1 MVIENRKRS
10 VPAGSGVK
18 PRGKTKPTARQPEKA
33 GQRRATA
40 PPRKAA
46 KAGAKGAALLRR
58 IAAKAEREKEALL
71 RRRILAGGGAVLLIM
86 ALAWLM
92 LSPDRKE
99 VPPPPSPSR
108 AAETAGARSPQIP
121 QASAPA
127 TSPSARPPERQL
139 AFIQTVRLQPARPT
153 RLDTLKAKVEVASN
167 APEGLVF
174 TYRWK
179 VNDRVI
185 EEASGETLDLSPFKK
200 RDLITVTVTPNDGGT
215 AGFAVDSPIIAIH
228 GIPPSL
234 ELKAMRRARKTGEP
248 IELQLVGTAPDAE
261 KVTFSLEDPRVP
273 GMTIDKESGKI
284 TWLLQAGQK
293 GSFRFGAAVE
303 DDNGTK
309 TTKIFDITAE

>member
-10 VPAGSGVK
+10 VPAGNGVK
-18 PRGKTKPTARQPEKA
+18 PRGKTKPTARQPEKT
-33 GQRRATA
+33 GKRPATT
-40 PPRKAA
+40 PPRKAV
-46 KAGAKGAALLRR
+46 KAGPKGAALLRR

-99 VPPPPSPSR
+99 APPPPSPSR
-108 AAETAGARSPQIP
+108 AAEAAGALTT

-127 TSPSARPPERQL
+127 TSPAAKPPERQL

-153 RLDTLKAKVEVASN
+153 RLDTLKAEVEVASN
-167 APEGLVF
+167 APENLVF

-179 VNDRVI
+179 VNDRII
-185 EEASGETLDLSPFKK
+185 EEASGETLNLSPFKK
-200 RDLITVTVTPNDGGT
+200 RDLITVTVTPNDGNT

-234 ELKAMRRARKTGEP
+234 ELQAMRKARKTGEP
-248 IELQLVGTAPDAE
+248 IELQLVGNAPDAE

-273 GMTIDKESGKI
+273 SMAIDKESGKI